1 VGLAKR
7 LEEVYFPDRPDPLLI
22 PRGSESLFVLQHLR
36 DEAHRFAITYHR
48 QKRGRRA
55 LASPLDEI
63 PGVGPARKRALLE
76 RFGSL
81 VRLRRAE
88 LEELEATPGVGPEL
102 ARTIH
107 ERLHMPA
114 LGDRGKESA

>member
-7 LEEVYFPDRPDPLLI
+7 LEEVYLPGQPDPLLI
-22 PRGSESLFVLQHLR
+22 PRGSESLYLMQHIR

-48 QKRGRRA
+48 AKRAKRA
-55 LASPLDEI
+55 LRSPLDDI
-63 PGVGPARKRALLE
+63 PGVGPSRKKALLK

-81 VRLRRAE
+81 ARLRAA
-88 LEELEATPGVGPEL
+88 LPEEIAQTPGVGPAL

-107 ERLHMPA
+107 EHLHSLRPV
-114 LGDRGKESA
+114 ESARAG